1 MYKSLTNPLPTTGM
15 KYKTAQD
22 LILAQVNKEEASTG
36 IIEPSRGYSRPIYIS
51 ALKPQRGLKY
61 LLKNLVSIF
70 LV

>member
-36 IIEPSRGYSRPIYIS
+36 IIEPSRPIYIS

-61 LLKNLVSIF
+61 LLKNLISIF